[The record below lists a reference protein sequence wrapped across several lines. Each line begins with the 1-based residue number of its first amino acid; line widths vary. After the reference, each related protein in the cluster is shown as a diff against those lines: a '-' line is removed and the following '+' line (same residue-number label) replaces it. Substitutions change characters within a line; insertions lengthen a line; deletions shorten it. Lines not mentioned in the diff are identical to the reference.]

1 MVKELPQA
9 LWPPGTVKDTPMDRY
24 RAHINTVFH
33 QRLNDTKELQQWT
46 VDYQQDFYM
55 DLYSYVGL
63 KPALS
68 QNIKRAYDESLP
80 MSSVPPFF
88 EGHCINYAEN
98 ALFANPDDSAIA
110 VVGVRESDNLDDYD
124 GEQVTW
130 KELRE
135 RVRRVASALKR
146 RGIKQGDRVA
156 ALVSNSVW
164 AVVLFHA
171 TAAIGAIFTSI
182 NPDLGIDVSKSSAC

>member
-1 MVKELPQA
+1 MVKEMPQA
-9 LWPPGTVKDTPMDRY
+9 LWPPVPVTDTPMDKY
-24 RAHINTVFH
+24 RAHINTKFH
-33 QRLNDTKELQQWT
+33 QRLTDTKELQRWT

-55 DLYSYVGL
+55 DLYSYIGL
-63 KPALS
+63 VPALPPS
-68 QNIKRAYDESLP
+68 MKRAYDESLP

-88 EGHCINYAEN
+88 EGHCINYTEN
-98 ALFANPDDSAIA
+98 ALFANPEDSAIA
-110 VVGVRESDNLDDYD
+110 VVGVRESDDLDKYD

-130 KELRE
+130 KELHE

-182 NPDLGIDVSKSSAC
+182 NPDLGIEVSGPSAT

>member
-1 MVKELPQA
+1 MVRNTPQT
-9 LWPPGTVKDTPMDRY
+9 LWPPGPVKTMPMDKY
-24 RAHINTVFH
+24 RAHINTKFH
-33 QRLNDTKELQQWT
+33 QRLTDTKELQRWS
-46 VDYQQDFYM
+46 VDFQQDFYL
-55 DLYSYVGL
+55 DLYSYIGL
-63 KPALS
+63 VPALPPS
-68 QNIKRAYDESLP
+68 VKRAYDESLP
-80 MSSVPPFF
+80 MSSIPPFF
-88 EGHCINYAEN
+88 EGLCLNYSEN

-110 VVGVRESDNLDDYD
+110 VVGVRESDDLDKYD

-135 RVRRVASALKR
+135 RVRTVASALRR

-182 NPDLGIDVSKSSAC
+182 NPDLGIEVGKLSVS